1 MIVPEDGSRLD
12 LRVER
17 YRNIRDK
24 ITCGREQW
32 IEGTLELA
40 VFMREARI
48 DYPDH
53 TVFSRWLERNELKKI
68 SKDERTA
75 LLWMADNQAEAREL
89 LTRTTFKSWDTIY
102 RRRPNRALRVSPKGA
117 IRGKLSG
124 SASLKRAKRIPDV
137 MREDNPPGER
147 FPWIDRQRVHV
158 QPPERKVPVLKV
170 LTPEQIDPDFKGTSI
185 EFATKHGHVN
195 LHTKD
200 QIEHH
205 KRQETLSAWLG
216 AMADH
221 QRTARALLMAAAAL
235 DPTALQEWRRKPG
248 KAERLQ
254 VWCKDI
260 QLASDG
266 LDLVAKIEVAS

>member
-1 MIVPEDGSRLD
+1 MPDLPHHFVPEDGSALD
-12 LRVER
+12 VLAVR
-17 YRNIRDK
+17 YRAAFDK
-24 ITCGREQW
+24 TKAGRAQW

-40 VFMREARI
+40 VTVRDSRI
-48 DYPDH
+48 DFPDH
-53 TVFSRWLERNELKKI
+53 RAFSQWLERNGLQTI
-68 SKDERTA
+68 SKDNRTA
-75 LLWMADNQAEAREL
+75 LLWMANDQEAVRKL
-89 LTRTTFKSWDTIY
+89 LEQTSLLSWDTIY
-102 RRRPNRALRVSPKGA
+102 RRHAKRTLRVSPKGEQQA
-117 IRGKLSG
+117 VRGRLSG
-124 SASLKRAKRIPDV
+124 SAQRKRAQRIPDV
-137 MREDNPPGER
+137 MRD
-147 FPWIDRQRVHV
+147 D
-158 QPPERKVPVLKV
+158 QPPPPPVRKAVILKG
-170 LTPEQIDPDFKGTSI
+170 LTREQIDPDFKGTAT

-200 QIEHH
+200 QLEHH

-221 QRTARALLMAAAAL
+221 QRTARALLTAAAAL
-235 DPTALQEWRRKPG
+235 DPAVVQEWRRKPG